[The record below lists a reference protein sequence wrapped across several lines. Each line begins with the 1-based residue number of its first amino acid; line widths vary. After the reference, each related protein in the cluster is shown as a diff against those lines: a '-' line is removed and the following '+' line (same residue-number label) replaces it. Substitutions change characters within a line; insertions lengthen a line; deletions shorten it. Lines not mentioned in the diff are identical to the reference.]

1 MLKKQVVTA
10 IMPLAEMLSERN
22 IRLETCA
29 GSPIGNLTMASATLH
44 ADDATVA
51 ETLMAVSSPV
61 DTGRRDSENLPI
73 ILPSEH
79 GFVQAR
85 AAQCIAAGVKGMI
98 TNAREVVIPAINAT
112 REYIDQYVAD
122 NAQARSIIP
131 EVDVYNYDPLWA
143 GALVDGI
150 ATQYDK
156 VDLVGMPSV
165 SLPTLSDEQLH
176 ALVNSGSQ
184 EVRDF
189 IAREDKEIPGHLS
202 AIWQIWFQGQ
212 PVSDSDDFR
221 FLSRMLGNSGNG
233 RVLNAGTLG
242 DALDTRKG
250 YDAILSGFLLANAL
264 YDNPVA
270 GVQWGMDLP
279 TYNLAISAF
288 KAHFGKVIGRVYR
301 ARVAAV
307 ENKTLIIN
315 MPIVRNWQLG
325 QKTDNILLNGDVHKW
340 YLQEGGSIE
349 AIIGNVFSQR
359 QVSGRTILEMRPQ
372 YEAAYNNVVST
383 YTGMAVSSKHR
394 FTMEA
399 LTKAAIKH
407 VVNID
412 QDYWAKI
419 NPDCTK
425 QDMIRDIQNYLA
437 SGLPVNTSD
446 NLDKVITYVF
456 ASFIYCRLRVDEF
469 ITAMNNYPD
478 QTLSPKAIASH
489 VVMDMVIKSLMNDVY
504 YNFQS

>member
-1 MLKKQVVTA
+1 MLKKQVVSA

-22 IRLETCA
+22 VRLETCA

-44 ADDATVA
+44 ADDTSVA
-51 ETLMAVSSPV
+51 ETLVAVSSPV
-61 DTGRRDSENLPI
+61 DTGRRDNENLPI

-85 AAQCIAAGVKGMI
+85 AAQCIAAGVKKMI
-98 TNAREVVIPAINAT
+98 TNARSVVIPAINAT
-112 REYIDQYVAD
+112 REYVDQYVAD

-165 SLPTLSDEQLH
+165 SLPALTDEQLH

-189 IAREDKEIPGHLS
+189 ISREDKEIPGHLS

-221 FLSRMLGNSGNG
+221 FLSRMLGNGSVG

-250 YDAILSGFLLANAL
+250 YDAILSGFLIANAL

-301 ARVAAV
+301 ARVAAL
-307 ENKTLIIN
+307 ESKTLIIN

-340 YLQEGGSIE
+340 YLQQGGTIE
-349 AIIGNVFSQR
+349 AIIGDVFSQR
-359 QVSGRTILEMRPQ
+359 QVSARTILDLRPQ
-372 YEAAYNNVVST
+372 YEAAYNNVVTT
-383 YTGMAVSSKHR
+383 YTGLGVSNKYR
-394 FTMEA
+394 YTLEA
-399 LTKAAIKH
+399 LTKAAIQH
-407 VVNID
+407 VVDMD
-412 QDYWAKI
+412 QDYWKQI

-425 QDMIRDIQNYLA
+425 QEMIRDIQNYLA
-437 SGLPVNTSD
+437 SNIPVGTSEA
-446 NLDKVITYVF
+446 LDKVITYVF

-469 ITAMNNYPD
+469 IAAMNNYPD